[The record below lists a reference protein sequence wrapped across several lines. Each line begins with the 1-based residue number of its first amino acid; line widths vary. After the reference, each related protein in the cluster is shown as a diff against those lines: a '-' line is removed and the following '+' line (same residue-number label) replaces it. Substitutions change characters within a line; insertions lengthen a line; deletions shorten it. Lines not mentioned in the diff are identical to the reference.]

1 MKKARI
7 FEETLP
13 EEQRE
18 AAKIY
23 VKTMEKIL
31 EKGDVFVQTEETRV
45 QGLLYRGKLSDQ
57 KKRSMEER
65 RNILQSFSARD
76 EL

>member
-1 MKKARI
+1 
-7 FEETLP
+7 
-13 EEQRE
+13 
-18 AAKIY
+18 
-23 VKTMEKIL
+23 MEKIL
-31 EKGDVFVQTEETRV
+31 ERGDVFVQTEETRV

-57 KKRSMEER
+57 KKRTMEER